1 MIRQWYASLIKNMAQ
16 FFLNET
22 FWTARV
28 PRWAKK
34 KKKKEKKKEQ
44 EKKSV
49 QIDFTKTVGFQG
61 T

>member
-16 FFLNET
+16 FSLNET
-22 FWTARV
+22 FWPVRV
-28 PRWAKK
+28 PRWAKEK
-34 KKKKEKKKEQ
+34 KRKKEQ

-49 QIDFTKTVGFQG
+49 RIDFTKTVGFQG

>member
-22 FWTARV
+22 FWPVRV
-28 PRWAKK
+28 PRWAQKK
-34 KKKKEKKKEQ
+34 KRKKEQ

-49 QIDFTKTVGFQG
+49 RIDFTKTVGFQG